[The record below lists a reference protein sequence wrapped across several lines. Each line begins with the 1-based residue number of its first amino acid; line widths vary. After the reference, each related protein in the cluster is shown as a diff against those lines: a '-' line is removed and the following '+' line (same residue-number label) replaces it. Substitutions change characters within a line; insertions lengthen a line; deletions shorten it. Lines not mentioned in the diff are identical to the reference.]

1 MKEYFPET
9 SQNDKLAKDTVFMIT
24 ILWLILGLENLKA
37 KRVEKIKIAGIP
49 LLVGTMNPRSL
60 AFTTRNID
68 FVNWL
73 EKIRID
79 VLGLVKLQ

>member
-1 MKEYFPET
+1 MTYT
-9 SQNDKLAKDTVFMIT
+9 RIGKLKSK
-24 ILWLILGLENLKA
+24 NSRK
-37 KRVEKIKIAGIP
+37 KKAGIP
-49 LLVGTMNPRSL
+49 LLVGTMNSRSL

>member
-37 KRVEKIKIAGIP
+37 KTVEKKKAGIP